1 MSDSFVIQWTAVH
14 QTPLS
19 MGFPRQK
26 YWSRLPF
33 LGPGD
38 LLNPGT
44 ELASFA
50 LAGGLSLSHLGSPAP
65 TVGGFPEFELP
76 LGAGSLNNAFP
87 ALYLDPKGCTPN
99 FPREG

>member
-1 MSDSFVIQWTAVH
+1 
-14 QTPLS
+14 

-38 LLNPGT
+38 LLNPET
-44 ELASFA
+44 EPASSA

-65 TVGGFPEFELP
+65 AVGGFPEFELP
-76 LGAGSLNNAFP
+76 LGAGSLYNAFP
-87 ALYLDPKGCTPN
+87 ALCLDPKGCSPN